1 MNTTTIWATY
11 YLVFGN
17 WGTPAIQGSLRRRDN
32 HTHCKALFDIRRRND
47 IQRYCSLH
55 FVS

>member
-47 IQRYCSLH
+47 IQRYSSLH